1 MKNSIFVFLSKA
13 ILAAAVLGGIPAKAL
28 SQEKTA
34 FPFSRYS
41 YNPEEAAMAGAVG
54 VRTSTIGNAGFSNAA
69 AAVFSEERF
78 KAAAAFRRF
87 SPDKLKESFYS
98 IGAAYK
104 PSDRTV
110 LGIGAVYG
118 ANEKYDKYNDLGSR
132 YGSYRPKDMLFS
144 AGAAYRF
151 AEYLSAGVN
160 VRYAGSSIAE
170 GHSYDAVSL
179 DAMAMTRFSPGAQLT
194 LKAAG
199 GISSV
204 GGKIKSYNGSKVSL
218 PSSAVVAVGADYA
231 PGALHKV
238 EAELDADCYFE
249 DGPAFSAG
257 ASYCYAGMASIR
269 AGYRYG
275 GDTVVP
281 SHVSAGA
288 GFRYA
293 GVQIDF
299 AYLIPAGK
307 DSSLLKKTFTLGLA
321 WSF

>member
-1 MKNSIFVFLSKA
+1 
-13 ILAAAVLGGIPAKAL
+13 
-28 SQEKTA
+28 
-34 FPFSRYS
+34 
-41 YNPEEAAMAGAVG
+41 MAGATAT
-54 VRTSTIGNAGFSNAA
+54 RTSTIGYAGFGNAA
-69 AAVFSEERF
+69 AAVFAEEKF
-78 KAAAAFRRF
+78 KVSAAFRNF
-87 SPDKLKESFYS
+87 SPDNLKEKFYS
-98 IGAAYK
+98 AGAAYK
-104 PSDRTV
+104 PTDKV
-110 LGIGAVYG
+110 AIGIGAVYG
-118 ANEKYDKYNDLGSR
+118 ANEKYDKYNDMGVR
-132 YGSYRPKDMLFS
+132 YGTFRPEDMILS

-160 VRYAGSSIAE
+160 VRYVSSSIAE
-170 GHSYDAVSL
+170 GHSYDATAF
-179 DAMAMTRFSPGAQLT
+179 DAMVMTKFSPAARLT

-199 GISSV
+199 GVCSV
-204 GGKIKSYNGSKVSL
+204 GSKVKSYNGSKVSL
-218 PSSAVVAVGADYA
+218 PSSAVVAAGADYA
-231 PGALHKV
+231 PGKMHRV
-238 EAELDADCYFE
+238 EAELDADCGFE
-249 DGPAFSAG
+249 DGTAFSAG

-307 DSSLLKKTFTLGLA
+307 DSSLLKKTFNLGLA